1 MSHLIIGAIHSTLA
15 PIVPLSPRCNALTRL
30 PSSLSPAQSSFL
42 ACNPRSKP
50 AACNSR
56 LVSLEWLVPAVQ
68 FNVNGQGTT
77 LYGDGFAFWYTHGI
91 QQIGSV
97 FGSADGFKGIGVF
110 FDT

>member
-1 MSHLIIGAIHSTLA
+1 
-15 PIVPLSPRCNALTRL
+15 
-30 PSSLSPAQSSFL
+30 
-42 ACNPRSKP
+42 
-50 AACNSR
+50 
-56 LVSLEWLVPAVQ
+56 LEWLVPAVQ

-77 LYGDGFAFWYTHGI
+77 LYGDGFAFWYTQGI

>member
-15 PIVPLSPRCNALTRL
+15 PLSHSPLSATH
-30 PSSLSPAQSSFL
+30 SFASLSFACTIIFL
-42 ACNPRSKP
+42 AYNPRSKP

-77 LYGDGFAFWYTHGI
+77 LYGDGFAFWYTQGI